1 MSRGACA
8 CSGNPLWGLVKE
20 IHVYMCDK
28 KMGWA
33 KEKRKHNIKK
43 QQFNYASTV
52 VRRAKHCKNDKASDG
67 STRKRKGTL
76 FKQLSTW

>member
-1 MSRGACA
+1 
-8 CSGNPLWGLVKE
+8 LWGLVKE

-52 VRRAKHCKNDKASDG
+52 VRRAKHC
-67 STRKRKGTL
+67 
-76 FKQLSTW
+76 